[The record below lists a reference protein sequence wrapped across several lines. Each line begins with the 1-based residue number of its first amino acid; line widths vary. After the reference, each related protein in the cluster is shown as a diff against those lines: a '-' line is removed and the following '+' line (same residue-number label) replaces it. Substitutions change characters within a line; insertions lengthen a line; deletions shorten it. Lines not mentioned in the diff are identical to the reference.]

1 MDSPVV
7 RYATALLDLAIEEK
21 KVPEYKE
28 AMKALLLA
36 FKSNPE
42 FSILLSSAFVSDE
55 EKRAT
60 LDKLFATPELPFL
73 SSFLKVLVDRGRIR
87 DFQDIAKSF
96 IQVANA
102 SLHIEEGVIYSTLLL
117 TPEKISEI
125 ERAISLQ
132 SRTHVELTNELDAD
146 LIGGIKVVIHDR
158 IYDGS
163 IANMLS
169 SLQSQLLKGK

>member
-7 RYATALLDLAIEEK
+7 RYAAALLDLAIEEK

-28 AMKALLLA
+28 AIKVLLSTFQA
-36 FKSNPE
+36 NPE
-42 FSILLSSAFVSDE
+42 LSILLSSAFIEDD
-55 EKRAT
+55 EKRKT
-60 LDKLFATPELPFL
+60 IDRVFSNPELPSL
-73 SSFLKVLVDRGRIR
+73 SPFLKVLVDRGRIR
-87 DFQDIAKSF
+87 DFKDIAKAF
-96 IQVANA
+96 NKIANA
-102 SLHIEEGVIYSTLLL
+102 NLLIEEGVIYSTLPLH
-117 TPEKISEI
+117 PEKMAEI

-132 SRTHVELTNELDAD
+132 SRTNVELTNEIDSD

-163 IANMLS
+163 VANMLS

>member
-21 KVPEYKE
+21 KVNEYKE
-28 AMKALLLA
+28 AMKALLSA
-36 FKSNPE
+36 FKANPE
-42 FSILLSSAFVSDE
+42 LGILLSSAFVAPS

-60 LDKLFATPELPFL
+60 IDKLFATNDLPSLAPFI
-73 SSFLKVLVDRGRIR
+73 KVLVDRGRIR
-87 DFQDIAKSF
+87 DFHDIAKSF

-102 SLHIEEGVIYSTLLL
+102 FLHIEEGVVYSTLPL
-117 TPEKISEI
+117 TPEKIAEV
-125 ERAISLQ
+125 EHAISLQ
-132 SRTHVELTNELDAD
+132 SRTHVELTNEMDAD

>member
-21 KVPEYKE
+21 KVSEYKE
-28 AMKALLLA
+28 AMKALLSA
-36 FKSNPE
+36 FKANPE
-42 FSILLSSAFVSDE
+42 FGILLSSAFVAPD
-55 EKRAT
+55 EKRRT
-60 LDKLFATPELPFL
+60 IDKLFAHPELPSL
-73 SSFLKVLVDRGRIR
+73 ASFIKVLVDRGRIR
-87 DFQDIAKSF
+87 DFNDIAKSF
-96 IQVANA
+96 IQVANTF
-102 SLHIEEGVIYSTLLL
+102 LHIEEGIVYSTLPLN
-117 TPEKISEI
+117 PEKIADI

-132 SRTHVELTNELDAD
+132 SRTHVELTNDIDPD
-146 LIGGIKVVIHDR
+146 LIGGVKVVIHDR